1 MMMGSRFYLICLV
14 VLCATGLAVPTQ
26 CLGRICL
33 PEEHVA
39 LFIFGDSIID
49 AGNNNYINTTTVLQ
63 ANVWPYGESYFKYP
77 SGRASDGR
85 LIPDF
90 IAEYLKLPFIP
101 PYLHPGYHR
110 YTDGANFA
118 SAGAGALVETRRGL
132 VIDLHT
138 QFHYFEQMER
148 VLRQKLGEAETR
160 TLLSRAVY
168 LISIGTN
175 DYLVTFANSSTL
187 QYSYSREEYVDMVIG
202 NMTTVIK
209 EIHKKGGRKF
219 AFLNVEP
226 VGCVPLAK
234 AIKPEIGGACMEELT
249 ALVKLHNK
257 ALSHVL
263 QILETQL
270 KGFKYSHADL
280 YTFVTERINDPLKY
294 GFKEGK
300 KGCCGSGSYR
310 ENLNCGKGTL
320 TEEYEL
326 CGNPSEYVFFD
337 AVHPTEKAYQQLA
350 KLMWDGDLN
359 VTWPYG
365 IKALVAG
372 HK

>member
-1 MMMGSRFYLICLV
+1 MMGSRLHFCLM
-14 VLCATGLAVPTQ
+14 VLYCASLMIPTQ

-39 LFIFGDSIID
+39 LFIFGESMID

-63 ANVWPYGESYFKYP
+63 SNIWPYGESYFKYP

-90 IAEYLKLPFIP
+90 IAEYLKLPFVP

-118 SAGAGALVETRRGL
+118 SAGAGALVETNRGL

-138 QFHYFEQMER
+138 QFHYFEKMER
-148 VLRQKLGEAETR
+148 LLRQKLGEAETM
-160 TLLSRAVY
+160 TLLSRALY
-168 LISIGTN
+168 FISIGTN
-175 DYLVTFANSSTL
+175 EYLVPFTSNSTML
-187 QYSYSREEYVDMVIG
+187 QSYSHEEYVGMVIG

-209 EIHKKGGRKF
+209 EIYNKGGRKF

-226 VGCVPLAK
+226 LGCIPLAK
-234 AIKPEIGGACMEELT
+234 ALKPGNGGACIEEMT

-263 QILETQL
+263 QIQESQL
-270 KGFKYSHADL
+270 KGFKYSKADL
-280 YTFVTERINDPLKY
+280 YSFVTERMKNPLKY

-300 KGCCGSGSYR
+300 MACCGSGPYR
-310 ENLNCGKGTL
+310 GVVNCGGKGSVK
-320 TEEYEL
+320 EYEL

-337 AVHPTEKAYQQLA
+337 AGHPSEKAYQQLA

-365 IKALVAG
+365 IKALVG